1 MKAKIN
7 HYILILTA
15 LFLLFPFNP
24 LNASEGRK
32 VVISKVFVNK
42 DSIPLEETK
51 NLVLSSEDVLKVNY
65 YLESGNADRTAFLF
79 RVFIKQDTMESS
91 TTTSVNSFTYNSLPE
106 GKYRIRITAFNP
118 RDSWIAEQAELSFM
132 VDDYTASL
140 LDEIETRKKEA
151 SLSKEESNASGLHK
165 LLANSIY
172 GVNIFSIVTGF
183 ILSSLIFG
191 TVFATKNK
199 KSKKNKE
206 QVMSNEDTLK
216 NEKMQHNKLAAEN
229 SNLRA
234 EISALRGQIDAMQSR
249 GEELNNQN
257 VELKET
263 IDRLKKSQNEFEELQ
278 TQKDDLFAVIIHD
291 IKNPAALIKSL
302 VELLRSYDLT
312 ATEQQEI
319 IDDIFETTSKIVNLS
334 QEVTRILALECSSIH
349 LKKEKCQI
357 NDIINDV
364 QRRNTIASS
373 NKQIE
378 VLLDLQD
385 GLPEIM
391 LDPNKVDEVVD
402 NLISNAIKF
411 SHKGSQ
417 IRIKS
422 YKDANSVTVEV
433 SDNGLGM
440 SEDDI
445 RQAFQKGMRLSAAPT
460 AGESTSGF
468 GLWVVKKLIE
478 AHDGKVWVRSVIGKG
493 STFFF
498 SLPTES
504 LS

>member
-1 MKAKIN
+1 MKTTIN
-7 HYILILTA
+7 YYILFLTA
-15 LFLLFPFNP
+15 LFLLFPFNS
-24 LNASEGRK
+24 LNASEGRR
-32 VVISKVFVNK
+32 VLISKVFVNK

-51 NLVLSSEDVLKVNY
+51 NLVLSSEDVLRVNY
-65 YLESGNADRTAFLF
+65 YLESGNADRIAFLF
-79 RVFIKQDTMESS
+79 RVFIKQDTMESF

-132 VDDYTASL
+132 VNDYTASL
-140 LDEIETRKKEA
+140 LKEIETREKEA
-151 SLSKEESNASGLHK
+151 SLSKEDRGGLHK

-385 GLPEIM
+385 DLPEIM

-422 YKDANSVTVEV
+422 YKDANSVSVEV

-478 AHDGKVWVRSVIGKG
+478 AHDGKVWVKSVIGKG

-498 SLPTES
+498 SLPIES